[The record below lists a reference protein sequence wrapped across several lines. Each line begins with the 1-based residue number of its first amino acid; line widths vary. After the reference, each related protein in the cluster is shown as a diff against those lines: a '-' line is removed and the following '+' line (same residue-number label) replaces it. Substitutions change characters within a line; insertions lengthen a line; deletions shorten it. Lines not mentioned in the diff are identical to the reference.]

1 MIRTTYWTRKNPE
14 RRPDELEDA
23 KILSSG
29 KDNEAAS
36 FEKEDFE
43 LMAKHSNM
51 NRSSDAS
58 VTSMSKK
65 QKLIKHLLSLLCGFE
80 TVDNKAK
87 EMRLELQKRIELK
100 KRLESFNSLNQK
112 KVEKYILNANL
123 AIILL
128 IATGLFIFF
137 SIPPQL
143 HIFKHIDLNLNQTS
157 H

>member
-1 MIRTTYWTRKNPE
+1 M
-14 RRPDELEDA
+14 
-23 KILSSG
+23 SGG
-29 KDNEAAS
+29 KDNEGAS
-36 FEKEDFE
+36 FDKEDYENAIE
-43 LMAKHSNM
+43 LMVKNSNL
-51 NRSSDAS
+51 NTNSDVS
-58 VTSMSKK
+58 VASMSKK

-80 TVDNKAK
+80 RADNKAK

-112 KVEKYILNANL
+112 KMEKYILNVNL
-123 AIILL
+123 IIILT

-143 HIFKHIDLNLNQTS
+143 HIFKHINLNLNQTF